1 MPLTTIKSS
10 NIKDAEVKNV
20 DISPTAAIDGSKVTG
35 LDTTQLETNAFNIG
49 VLGFKMA
56 VNEGLTLFNLVDG
69 CLLYTSPSPRDLDLS
84 RMPSSA

>member
-20 DISPTAAIDGSKVTG
+20 DISPTAAIDSSKVSG

-56 VNEGLTLFNLVDG
+56 VSEAVSYTHLTLPTTMWV
-69 CLLYTSPSPRDLDLS
+69 
-84 RMPSSA
+84 

>member
-35 LDTTQLETNAFNIG
+35 LDTSQLETNAFNIG
-49 VLGFKMA
+49 ILGFKMA
-56 VNEGLTLFNLVDG
+56 VNDGITIFNLVDG
-69 CLLYTSPSPRDLDLS
+69 VVDEFHDESGVDTSE
-84 RMPSSA
+84 SANQF